1 MKLLPDEL
9 EYMQNSLKK
18 QNRSEARLD
27 GKTCVITGA
36 TSGVGYHS
44 ARRLAKAGA
53 RVVMLCRNPEKA
65 RKVQDELSREFQA
78 ESDVFI
84 ADMRKLAE
92 VARAAAQISEKYP
105 KIDILVNNAGVFNK
119 RRRLTP
125 DGHEEIFGVI
135 HLAAFVLTTALIP
148 NLKAAAP
155 ARIIDV
161 NSEAHRFGG
170 LKMNDLDWSKRPYI
184 AMQAYGAAKI
194 AQLLTGLELAQRLR
208 GSGVSVFTMHPG
220 AVRTNIGM
228 NNNFLYR
235 FYNRYV
241 LGLFLKDPSVSG
253 EAVHYLAAAPELE
266 GVTGKFYN
274 QTIEEKPARYV
285 LSERLQQEI
294 WDYSEN
300 IARTYL
306 GAAYGI

>member
-119 RRRLTP
+119 RHRLTP

-135 HLAAFVLTTALIP
+135 HLAAFVLTAALIP

-300 IARTYL
+300 IAQTYL

>member
-9 EYMQNSLKK
+9 QYIQNSLKK
-18 QNRSEARLD
+18 QNKTDARLD

-36 TSGVGYHS
+36 TSGVGYQS
-44 ARRLAKAGA
+44 ARQLAKAGA
-53 RVVMLCRNPEKA
+53 RLVLLCRNPEKA
-65 RKVQDELSREFQA
+65 RKVQDELRSEFKA
-78 ESDVFI
+78 EADIFI
-84 ADMRKLAE
+84 ADMRILAE
-92 VARAAAQISEKYP
+92 VGRAAKQISEKYP

-125 DGHEEIFGVI
+125 DGNEEIFGVI
-135 HLAAFVLTTALIP
+135 HLAAFVLTTALLP

-155 ARIIDV
+155 ARIIEV

-170 LKMNDLDWSKRPYI
+170 LKMNDLDWSRRFYI
-184 AMQAYGAAKI
+184 PLQAYGAAKI
-194 AQLLTGLELAQRLR
+194 AQLLTGLELAERLR
-208 GSGVSVFTMHPG
+208 SSGVSVFIMHPG

-241 LGLFLKDPSVSG
+241 LGLFLRDPAVSG
-253 EAVHYLAAAPELE
+253 EAVRYLAAAPELA
-266 GVTGKFYN
+266 GVTGKYFN
-274 QTIEEKPARYV
+274 RTIEENPASYV
-285 LSERLQQEI
+285 LNQRLQREI

-300 IARTYL
+300 IARNFL
-306 GAAYGI
+306 GAEYDI

>member
-9 EYMQNSLKK
+9 QYIQNSLKK
-18 QNRSEARLD
+18 QNKTDARLD

-36 TSGVGYHS
+36 TSGVGYQS
-44 ARRLAKAGA
+44 ARQLILHFARL
-53 RVVMLCRNPEKA
+53 VLLCRNPEKA
-65 RKVQDELSREFQA
+65 RKVQDELRSEFKA
-78 ESDVFI
+78 EADIFI
-84 ADMRKLAE
+84 ADMRILAE
-92 VARAAAQISEKYP
+92 VGRAAKQISEKYP

-125 DGHEEIFGVI
+125 DGNEEIFGVI
-135 HLAAFVLTTALIP
+135 HLAAFVLTTALLP

-155 ARIIDV
+155 ARIIEV

-170 LKMNDLDWSKRPYI
+170 LKMNDLDWSSRLYI
-184 AMQAYGAAKI
+184 PLQAYGAAKI
-194 AQLLTGLELAQRLR
+194 AQLLTGLELAERLR
-208 GSGVSVFTMHPG
+208 SSGVSVFIMHPG

-241 LGLFLKDPSVSG
+241 LGLFLRDPAVSG
-253 EAVHYLAAAPELE
+253 EAVRYLAAAPELA
-266 GVTGKFYN
+266 GVTGKYFN
-274 QTIEEKPARYV
+274 RTIEENPASYV
-285 LSERLQQEI
+285 LNQRLQREI

-300 IARTYL
+300 IARNFL
-306 GAAYGI
+306 GAEYDI

>member
-9 EYMQNSLKK
+9 QYIQNSLKK
-18 QNRSEARLD
+18 QNKTDARLD

-36 TSGVGYHS
+36 TSGVGYQS
-44 ARRLAKAGA
+44 ARQLAKAGA
-53 RVVMLCRNPEKA
+53 RLVLLCRNPEKA
-65 RKVQDELSREFQA
+65 RKVQNELRSEFKA
-78 ESDVFI
+78 EADIFI
-84 ADMRKLAE
+84 ADMRILAE
-92 VARAAAQISEKYP
+92 VGRAAKQISEKYP

-125 DGHEEIFGVI
+125 DGNEEIFGVI
-135 HLAAFVLTTALIP
+135 HLAAFVLTTALLP

-155 ARIIDV
+155 ARIIEV

-170 LKMNDLDWSKRPYI
+170 LKMNDLDWSRRFYI
-184 AMQAYGAAKI
+184 PLQAYGAAKI
-194 AQLLTGLELAQRLR
+194 AQLLTGLELAERLR
-208 GSGVSVFTMHPG
+208 SSGVSVFIMHPG

-241 LGLFLKDPSVSG
+241 LGLFLRDPAVSG
-253 EAVHYLAAAPELE
+253 EAVRYLAAAPELA
-266 GVTGKFYN
+266 GVTGKYFN
-274 QTIEEKPARYV
+274 RTIEENPASYV
-285 LSERLQQEI
+285 LNQRLQREI

-300 IARTYL
+300 IARNFL
-306 GAAYGI
+306 GAEYDI

>member
-9 EYMQNSLKK
+9 QYIQNSLKK
-18 QNRSEARLD
+18 QNKTDARLD

-36 TSGVGYHS
+36 TSGVGYQS
-44 ARRLAKAGA
+44 ARQLAKAGA
-53 RVVMLCRNPEKA
+53 RLVLLCRNPEKA
-65 RKVQDELSREFQA
+65 RKVQDELRSEFKA
-78 ESDVFI
+78 EADIFI
-84 ADMRKLAE
+84 ADMRILAE
-92 VARAAAQISEKYP
+92 VGRAAEQISEKYP

-125 DGHEEIFGVI
+125 DGNEEIFGVI
-135 HLAAFVLTTALIP
+135 HLAAFVLTTALLP

-155 ARIIDV
+155 ARIIEV

-170 LKMNDLDWSKRPYI
+170 LKMNDLDWSRRFYI
-184 AMQAYGAAKI
+184 PLQAYGAAKI
-194 AQLLTGLELAQRLR
+194 AQLLTGLELAERLR
-208 GSGVSVFTMHPG
+208 SSGVSVFIMHPG

-241 LGLFLKDPSVSG
+241 LGLFLRDPAVSG
-253 EAVHYLAAAPELE
+253 EAVRYLAAAPELA
-266 GVTGKFYN
+266 GVTGKYFN
-274 QTIEEKPARYV
+274 RTIEENPASYV
-285 LSERLQQEI
+285 LNQRLQREI

-300 IARTYL
+300 IARNFL
-306 GAAYGI
+306 GAEYDI

>member
-9 EYMQNSLKK
+9 QYIQNSLKK
-18 QNRSEARLD
+18 QNRTDARLD
-27 GKTCVITGA
+27 GKTCVVTGA

-65 RKVQDELSREFQA
+65 RKVQDELSREFGA
-78 ESDVFI
+78 ETDVFI
-84 ADMRKLAE
+84 ADMRNLAE
-92 VARAAAQISEKYP
+92 LARAAAEVAKKYP
-105 KIDILVNNAGVFNK
+105 KIDVLVNNAGVFNK

-125 DGHEEIFGVI
+125 DGHEEIFGII

-155 ARIIDV
+155 ARIIDI
-161 NSEAHRFGG
+161 NSEGHRFGG
-170 LKMNDLDWSKRPYI
+170 LKMNDLDWSRRLYI
-184 AMQAYGAAKI
+184 PLQAYGAAKI
-194 AQLLTGLELAQRLR
+194 AQLLTGLELSRRLQS
-208 GSGVSVFTMHPG
+208 SGVSVFIMHPG

-235 FYNRYV
+235 FYNRYI
-241 LGLFLKDPSVSG
+241 LGLFLKDPAVSG
-253 EAVHYLAAAPELE
+253 EAVHYLAAAPELA
-266 GVTGKFYN
+266 GATGKYYN
-274 QTIEEKPARYV
+274 QTIEEKPASYV
-285 LSERLQQEI
+285 VSERLQREI
-294 WDYSEN
+294 WDYSEQ

-306 GAAYGI
+306 GVAYDI

>member
-65 RKVQDELSREFQA
+65 RKVQDELSRDFQA

-92 VARAAAQISEKYP
+92 VARAAVQIAEKYP
-105 KIDILVNNAGVFNK
+105 KIDVLINNAGVFNR

-125 DGHEEIFGVI
+125 DRHEEIFGVI
-135 HLAAFVLTTALIP
+135 HLASFVLTTALIP

-155 ARIIDV
+155 ARIIDI
-161 NSEAHRFGG
+161 NSEGHRFGG
-170 LKMNDLDWSKRPYI
+170 LKMNDLDWSRRPYI
-184 AMQAYGAAKI
+184 PLQAYGAAKI
-194 AQLLTGLELAQRLR
+194 AQLLTGLEMAERLKDQ
-208 GSGVSVFTMHPG
+208 GVNVYIMHPG

-235 FYNRYV
+235 FYSRYI
-241 LGLFLKDPSVSG
+241 LGLFLKGPALSA
-253 EAVHYLAAAPELE
+253 EAVHYLAAAPELA
-266 GVTGKFYN
+266 GTTGKYYN
-274 QTIEEKPARYV
+274 QTIEEKPASYV
-285 LSERLQQEI
+285 IKERLQREI
-294 WDYSEN
+294 WNYSED

-306 GAAYGI
+306 GVHHGI

>member
-9 EYMQNSLKK
+9 QYIQNSLKK
-18 QNRSEARLD
+18 QNRTDARLD
-27 GKTCVITGA
+27 GKTCVVTGA

-65 RKVQDELSREFQA
+65 RKVQDELSREFGA
-78 ESDVFI
+78 ETDVFI
-84 ADMRKLAE
+84 ADMRNLAE
-92 VARAAAQISEKYP
+92 LARAAAEVAKKYP
-105 KIDILVNNAGVFNK
+105 KIDVLVNNAGVFNK

-125 DGHEEIFGVI
+125 DGHEEIFGII

-155 ARIIDV
+155 ARIIDI
-161 NSEAHRFGG
+161 NSEGHRFGG
-170 LKMNDLDWSKRPYI
+170 LKMNDLDWSRRLYI
-184 AMQAYGAAKI
+184 PLQAYGAAKI
-194 AQLLTGLELAQRLR
+194 AQLLTGLELSRRLQS
-208 GSGVSVFTMHPG
+208 SGVSVFIMHPG

-235 FYNRYV
+235 FYNRYI
-241 LGLFLKDPSVSG
+241 LGLFLKDPAVSG
-253 EAVHYLAAAPELE
+253 EAVHYLAAAPELA
-266 GVTGKFYN
+266 GATGKYYN
-274 QTIEEKPARYV
+274 QNIEEKPASYV
-285 LSERLQQEI
+285 VSERLQREI
-294 WDYSEN
+294 WDYSEQ

-306 GAAYGI
+306 GVDYDI

>member
-9 EYMQNSLKK
+9 QYIQNSLKK
-18 QNRSEARLD
+18 QNRTDARLD

-65 RKVQDELSREFQA
+65 RKVQDELSREFGA
-78 ESDVFI
+78 ETDVFI
-84 ADMRKLAE
+84 ADMRNLAE
-92 VARAAAQISEKYP
+92 LARAAAEIAKKYP
-105 KIDILVNNAGVFNK
+105 KIDVLVNNAGVFNK

-125 DGHEEIFGVI
+125 DGHEEIFGII

-155 ARIIDV
+155 ARIIDI
-161 NSEAHRFGG
+161 NSEGHRFGG
-170 LKMNDLDWSKRPYI
+170 LKMDDLDWSRRLYI
-184 AMQAYGAAKI
+184 PLQAYGAAKI
-194 AQLLTGLELAQRLR
+194 AQLLTGLELSRRLQS
-208 GSGVSVFTMHPG
+208 SGVSVFIMHPG

-228 NNNFLYR
+228 NNNFFYR
-235 FYNRYV
+235 FYNRYI
-241 LGLFLKDPSVSG
+241 LGLFLKDPAVSG
-253 EAVHYLAAAPELE
+253 EAVHYLAAAPELA
-266 GVTGKFYN
+266 GATGKYYN
-274 QTIEEKPARYV
+274 QTIEEKPASYV
-285 LSERLQQEI
+285 VSERLQREI
-294 WDYSEN
+294 WDYSEQ

-306 GAAYGI
+306 GVGYDI

>member
-9 EYMQNSLKK
+9 QYIQNSLKK
-18 QNRSEARLD
+18 QNKTDARLD

-36 TSGVGYHS
+36 TSGVGYQS
-44 ARRLAKAGA
+44 ARQLAKAGA
-53 RVVMLCRNPEKA
+53 RLVLLCRNPEKA
-65 RKVQDELSREFQA
+65 RKVQDELRSEFKA
-78 ESDVFI
+78 EADIFI
-84 ADMRKLAE
+84 ADMRILAE
-92 VARAAAQISEKYP
+92 VGRAAKQISEKYP

-125 DGHEEIFGVI
+125 DGNEEIFGVI
-135 HLAAFVLTTALIP
+135 HLAAFVLTTALLP

-155 ARIIDV
+155 ARIIEV

-170 LKMNDLDWSKRPYI
+170 LKMNDMDWSRRFYI
-184 AMQAYGAAKI
+184 PLQAYGAAKI
-194 AQLLTGLELAQRLR
+194 AQLLTGLELAERLR
-208 GSGVSVFTMHPG
+208 SSGVSVFIMHPG

-241 LGLFLKDPSVSG
+241 LGLFLRDPAVSG
-253 EAVHYLAAAPELE
+253 EAVRYLAAAPELA
-266 GVTGKFYN
+266 GVTGKYFN
-274 QTIEEKPARYV
+274 RTIEENPASYV
-285 LSERLQQEI
+285 LNQRLQREI

-300 IARTYL
+300 IARNFL
-306 GAAYGI
+306 GAEYDI